1 MGHSGPMAQ
10 QRYTTYDRVLDWFS
24 DRRQGIA
31 KIVVIGAVAAMIGV
45 IFLGAVAAA
54 F

>member
-1 MGHSGPMAQ
+1 MAQ

-24 DRRQGIA
+24 DHRQLIA
-31 KIVVIGAVAAMIGV
+31 KVMVIGAVAAMVGAT
-45 IFLGAVAAA
+45 FLGALLAV

>member
-1 MGHSGPMAQ
+1 MSQ

-24 DRRQGIA
+24 DNRQMIA
-31 KIVVIGAVAAMIGV
+31 KVMVIGAVAAMVGV
-45 IFLGAVAAA
+45 TFLGALLSA